1 VGLLESGENVITVT
15 SYAHLPTLG
24 TEVDIRVR
32 QACAA
37 SWNSLRF
44 CAVQSIAVADTTADC
59 HMTPQRV
66 HGNGRSQAETK
77 TRQRSQVVVSRRPV
91 AAP

>member
-1 VGLLESGENVITVT
+1 MGLLESGENVITVT

-59 HMTPQRV
+59 HMTPQRL
-66 HGNGRSQAETK
+66 
-77 TRQRSQVVVSRRPV
+77 TRPREREVASRDEN
-91 AAP
+91 APAFSGGG